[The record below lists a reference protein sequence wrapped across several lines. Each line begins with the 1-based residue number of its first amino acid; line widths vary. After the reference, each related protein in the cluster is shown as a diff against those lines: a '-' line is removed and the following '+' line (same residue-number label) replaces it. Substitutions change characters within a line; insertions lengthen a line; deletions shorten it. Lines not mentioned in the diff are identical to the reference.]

1 MDREGGE
8 PNIIMWRGGVGTQVD
23 RAQQY
28 GSDLIVDLLKAF
40 EVEYA
45 ALNPGATF
53 RGLHDS
59 IVNYGGN
66 ALPEIIQCCHEEI
79 AVAVAHGYGKAK
91 GRPMAA
97 IVHDLVGLLHA
108 TMAVYLAWLDRAP
121 ALVLGATGPMAVDQR
136 RPWID
141 WIHTALVQGQAVRDY
156 VKWDDQ
162 PASPESIVES
172 LIRAHRIAMTE
183 PRGPV
188 YVCFDAALQ
197 EQRLTEAVPVP
208 DIGRFAPPSPVQ
220 GDPHA
225 LEVAARWLVES
236 AHPVVLA
243 DYVGRSAAAVRA
255 LVELADLLTLPVIDL
270 GSRFN
275 FPNTHPLDLT
285 GAEDDLLPQADLVL
299 ALDVF
304 DLQKALGSV
313 DRTTRHARRLI
324 REGTK
329 IIHVSLNDLAVRAW
343 AQDYGRLQPVDLAIT
358 ADTAVAIPALASLCR
373 SPARGGE
380 EERKGRGRERR
391 AALEEMRR
399 RMRDRW
405 RSAAERVRGARPV
418 SWPRLAEDLWAVVK
432 DEDWVL
438 VNRTLRGWTRRL
450 WDWTDPSRYV
460 GALMGGG
467 VGYGVGHAMGAALA
481 YRGTGKLCIDLQPDG
496 DFLYTP
502 SALWT
507 AAHHRIPLLIVMF
520 NNRSYF
526 NDEDHQVLM
535 AKARGRP
542 VENAHIGLRIDDP
555 PVDFAGLARS
565 FGIHAEG
572 PIEDPAELRPALE
585 RAVGHVKQEQQPAL
599 VDVVTQSR

>member
-1 MDREGGE
+1 MRRWGDMLSPLTDGE
-8 PNIIMWRGGVGTQVD
+8 P
-23 RAQQY
+23 QY
-28 GSDLIVDLLKAF
+28 GSDLIVDLMKTF
-40 EVEYA
+40 QVEYA

-66 ALPEIIQCCHEEI
+66 TLPQVIQCCHEEI

-108 TMAVYLAWLDRAP
+108 TMAVYIAWLDRAP
-121 ALVLGATGPMAVDQR
+121 VLVLGATGPMAIEQR

-162 PASPESIVES
+162 PASPQSIVES
-172 LIRAHRIAMTE
+172 FIRAHRIAMTE

-188 YVCFDAALQ
+188 YLCFDAALQ
-197 EQRLTEAVPVP
+197 EHDLEGAVPIP
-208 DIGRFAPPSPVQ
+208 AIDRFAPPASAQ
-220 GDPHA
+220 ADPRA
-225 LEVAARWLVES
+225 LEVGARWLVAA

-243 DYVGRSAAAVRA
+243 DYVGRSTRGVEA
-255 LVELADLLTLPVIDL
+255 LVELAELLALPVIDL

-285 GAEDDLLPQADLVL
+285 GAEEELLPQADLVL
-299 ALDVF
+299 ALDIF
-304 DLQKALGSV
+304 DLQRALETV
-313 DRTTRHARRLI
+313 DRTTRRAHPLI
-324 REGTK
+324 RDGTK
-329 IIHVSLNDLAVRAW
+329 VIHISLNDLAVRAW
-343 AQDYGRLQPVDLAIT
+343 AQEYGRLHPVDLAIA
-358 ADTAVAIPALASLCR
+358 ADTAVALPELTALCR
-373 SPARGGE
+373 SLVEGE
-380 EERKGRGRERR
+380 EERTHRQRERL
-391 AALEEMRR
+391 AALEAIRR
-399 RMRDRW
+399 RLRDRW
-405 RSAAERVRGARPV
+405 QSTAERVHDARPISV
-418 SWPRLAEDLWAVVK
+418 PRLATDLRETVK

-450 WDWTDPSRYV
+450 WDWTSPSQYI

-467 VGYGVGHAMGAALA
+467 VGYGIGHAMGAALA
-481 YRGTGKLCIDLQPDG
+481 HLGTDKLCIDIQPDG
-496 DFLYTP
+496 DLLYTP
-502 SALWT
+502 SGLWT
-507 AAHHRIPLLIVMF
+507 AVHHRIPLLIVMF
-520 NNRSYF
+520 NNRSYY

-542 VENAHIGLRIDDP
+542 VENAHIGLRLNEP
-555 PVDFAGLARS
+555 PVDFAGLARA

-572 PIEDPAELRPALE
+572 PIEDPADLRPALE
-585 RAVGHVKQEQQPAL
+585 RAVRHVKRERQPAL
-599 VDVVTQSR
+599 VDVITQSR

>member
-1 MDREGGE
+1 MLTHPAQGE
-8 PNIIMWRGGVGTQVD
+8 PR
-23 RAQQY
+23 Y
-28 GSDLIVDLLKAF
+28 GSDLIVDLLKTF
-40 EVEYA
+40 QVEYA

-66 ALPEIIQCCHEEI
+66 TLPEIIQCCHEEI

-108 TMAVYLAWLDRAP
+108 TMAVYIAWLDRAP
-121 ALVLGATGPMAVDQR
+121 VLVLGATGPMAVEQR

-162 PASPESIVES
+162 PASLPSIVES
-172 LIRAHRIAMTE
+172 FIRGHRTAMTE
-183 PRGPV
+183 PRGPI
-188 YVCFDAALQ
+188 YLCFDAALQ
-197 EQRLTEAVPVP
+197 EQRLDGAVPMIP
-208 DIGRFAPPSPVQ
+208 SIHRFAPPAPAQ

-225 LEVAARWLVES
+225 LAVAARWLVEA
-236 AHPVVLA
+236 AHPVALA
-243 DYVGRSAAAVRA
+243 EYVGRSAGGVEA
-255 LVELADLLTLPVIDL
+255 LVELADLLALPVIDL

-285 GAEDDLLPQADLVL
+285 GAEEELLPHADVVL

-304 DLQKALGSV
+304 DLQKALGTV
-313 DRTTRHARRLI
+313 DRTTRQGRALTRD
-324 REGTK
+324 GTK
-329 IIHVSLNDLAVRAW
+329 IIHISLNDLGVRAW
-343 AQDYGRLQPVDLAIT
+343 SQDYGRLQPVDLPIA
-358 ADTAVAIPALASLCR
+358 ADTAVALPALTGLCR
-373 SPARGGE
+373 ALAEREGQRGP
-380 EERKGRGRERR
+380 
-391 AALEEMRR
+391 RR
-399 RMRDRW
+399 RDRRITLEAVRRTLRDRW
-405 RSAAERVRGARPV
+405 RDQGERVRDARPV
-418 SWPRLAEDLWAVVK
+418 SFPRLATDLWHVVK

-450 WDWTDPSRYV
+450 WDWTSPSQYV

-467 VGYGVGHAMGAALA
+467 VGYGIGHAMGAALA
-481 YRGTGKLCIDLQPDG
+481 YRGTEKVCIDIQPDG
-496 DFLYTP
+496 DLLYTP
-502 SALWT
+502 GGLWT
-507 AAHHRIPLLIVMF
+507 AARHRIPLLVVMF

-526 NDEDHQVLM
+526 NDEDHQILM

-542 VENAHIGLRIDDP
+542 VENAHIGLRLDDP

-572 PIEDPAELRPALE
+572 PIEDPADLRPALT
-585 RAVGHVKQEQQPAL
+585 RAVRYVKREKQPAL
-599 VDVVTQSR
+599 VDVITQSR

>member
-1 MDREGGE
+1 MS
-8 PNIIMWRGGVGTQVD
+8 TQVD
-23 RAQQY
+23 RAQRY
-28 GSDLIVDLLKAF
+28 GSDLIVDLLKALQ
-40 EVEYA
+40 VEYA

-66 ALPEIIQCCHEEI
+66 ALPQIIQCCHEEI
-79 AVAVAHGYGKAK
+79 AVAIAHGYGKAK
-91 GRPMAA
+91 GRTMAA

-108 TMAVYLAWLDRAP
+108 TMAVYIAWLDRAP
-121 ALVLGATGPMAVDQR
+121 ALVLGATGPMAVERR

-141 WIHTALVQGQAVRDY
+141 WIHTALVQGQAVRHY

-172 LIRAHRIAMTE
+172 LIRGHRIAMTE

-197 EQRLTEAVPVP
+197 EQRLTEAMPLP
-208 DIGRFAPPSPVQ
+208 DIGRFAPPGPVQ

-225 LEVAARWLVES
+225 LEVAARWLIES

-243 DYVGRSAAAVRA
+243 DYVGRSRAAVRA
-255 LVELADLLTLPVIDL
+255 LVELAELLTLPVIDL

-299 ALDVF
+299 ALDIF
-304 DLQKALGSV
+304 DLQKALGTV
-313 DRTTRHARRLI
+313 DRTTRHARRLV

-329 IIHVSLNDLAVRAW
+329 IIHVSLNDLALRAW

-358 ADTAVAIPALASLCR
+358 ADTAAALPALTSLCR
-373 SPARGGE
+373 SAARGGE
-380 EERKGRGRERR
+380 KERKDRGRERR

-405 RSAAERVRGARPV
+405 RGAAERVRGARPV
-418 SWPRLAEDLWAVVK
+418 SWPRLAEDLWEVVK
-432 DEDWVL
+432 HEDWVL

-450 WDWTDPSRYV
+450 WDWTDPSQYV

-555 PVDFAGLARS
+555 AVDFAGLARS

-585 RAVGHVKQEQQPAL
+585 RAVRRVKQEQQPAL

>member
-1 MDREGGE
+1 MSPPANGE
-8 PNIIMWRGGVGTQVD
+8 PR
-23 RAQQY
+23 Y
-28 GSDLIVDLLKAF
+28 GSDLIADLLKTF
-40 EVEYA
+40 DVEYA

-66 ALPEIIQCCHEEI
+66 TRPEIIQCCHEEI

-108 TMAVYLAWLDRAP
+108 TMAVYIAWLDRAP
-121 ALVLGATGPMAVDQR
+121 VLVLGATGPMAVEKR

-162 PASPESIVES
+162 PASLPSIVES
-172 LIRAHRIAMTE
+172 FIRGHRITMTE

-188 YVCFDAALQ
+188 YLCFDAALQ
-197 EQRLTEAVPVP
+197 EQRLDDGVAIPA
-208 DIGRFAPPSPVQ
+208 IGRFAPPSPVQ
-220 GDPHA
+220 GDPEA
-225 LEVAARWLVES
+225 LATAARWLMEA

-243 DYVGRSAAAVRA
+243 DYVGRSAGGVEA
-255 LVELADLLTLPVIDL
+255 LVELAELLALPVIDL

-285 GAEDDLLPQADLVL
+285 GAEEELLPQADLVL

-313 DRTTRHARRLI
+313 DRTSRLG
-324 REGTK
+324 RSNVRDGTK
-329 IIHVSLNDLAVRAW
+329 IIHISLNDLAGRAW
-343 AQDYGRLQPVDLAIT
+343 SQDYGRLQPVDLAIA
-358 ADTAVAIPALASLCR
+358 ADTAVALAELTRLCRALVERDGNRGLRHHGPDPALEAIR
-373 SPARGGE
+373 QRV
-380 EERKGRGRERR
+380 
-391 AALEEMRR
+391 
-399 RMRDRW
+399 RDRW
-405 RSAAERVRGARPV
+405 RERAEGTRDARPI
-418 SWPRLAEDLWAVVK
+418 SFPRLAADLWEVVK

-438 VNRTLRGWTRRL
+438 VNRTLRGWARRL
-450 WDWTDPSRYV
+450 WDWTSPSQYV

-467 VGYGVGHAMGAALA
+467 VGYGIGHAMGAALA
-481 YRGTGKLCIDLQPDG
+481 YRGTSKLCIDIQPDG
-496 DFLYTP
+496 DLLYTP
-502 SALWT
+502 SGLWT
-507 AAHHRIPLLIVMF
+507 AAHHRIPLLVVMF
-520 NNRSYF
+520 NNRSYY
-526 NDEDHQVLM
+526 NDEDHQILM

-542 VENAHIGLRIDDP
+542 VENAHIGLRLDDP

-565 FGIHAEG
+565 LGIHAEG
-572 PIEDPAELRPALE
+572 PIEDPIELGPALM
-585 RAVGHVKQEQQPAL
+585 RAVRHVKRERQPAL
-599 VDVVTQSR
+599 VDVITQSR